1 MFVRCDAMVHEMKL
15 NNGPFAAIKSG
26 TKTIEMRL
34 WDEKRR
40 LLYPGD
46 KIVFTNRTTGETI
59 STKIIG
65 LHIFESFD
73 ELYKHFDKISLG
85 YDAKE
90 TALPSD
96 MEEYYSK
103 DEQAQ
108 YGVVGIEINTLE
120 NL

>member
-1 MFVRCDAMVHEMKL
+1 MVHEMKL

-40 LLYPGD
+40 LLSPGD

-85 YDAKE
+85 YDAQE